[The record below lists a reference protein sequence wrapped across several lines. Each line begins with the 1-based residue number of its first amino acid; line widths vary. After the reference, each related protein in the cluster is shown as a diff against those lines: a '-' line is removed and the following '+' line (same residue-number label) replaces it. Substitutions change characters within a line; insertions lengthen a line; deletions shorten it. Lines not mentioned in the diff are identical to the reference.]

1 MSRIIRIA
9 SGASLAA
16 ATLLLAACSGGSGS
30 THTASSASTA
40 ITPRPSP
47 SASLDTSPV
56 WVLTPVGLNI
66 RAQPDATSERLG
78 TFQQGVQLD
87 VLDRQSGAQNWLKVR
102 GHDSGTVV
110 GWVLDSPDLLI
121 HRSVALHFDPN
132 QGWSTLFPT
141 DWTLSTS
148 GAQTTFT
155 GSGQLLSVVSGNVV
169 ANLPNTPLSA
179 GHQVRQE
186 SPVEIYGKTT
196 YITVYQL
203 DAGGF
208 EYDSSAGFG
217 PPQKAL
223 LFSFRDTSA
232 RTSDTGLFKQLLA
245 SVIVSS

>member
-1 MSRIIRIA
+1 VSRIIRIA
-9 SGASLAA
+9 SGASLAV
-16 ATLLLAACSGGSGS
+16 ATLQLAACSGGSGN
-30 THTASSASTA
+30 THTASSAATA
-40 ITPRPSP
+40 VTPKP
-47 SASLDTSPV
+47 SASASPDSGSV
-56 WVLTPVGLNI
+56 WVLTPVGLNM
-66 RAQPDATSERLG
+66 RAQPDATSDRLA
-78 TFQQGVQLD
+78 TVRQGLQLD
-87 VLDRQSGAQNWLKVR
+87 VLDHQAGAQTWLKVR

-148 GAQTTFT
+148 GSQTTFT
-155 GSGQLLSVVSGNVV
+155 GSGQLMSAISGNAV

-179 GHQVRQE
+179 GHEVRQE
-186 SPVEIYGKTT
+186 SPIEIYGKTT

-208 EYDSSAGFG
+208 EYDSSAAFG
-217 PPQKAL
+217 AQKAL

-232 RTSDTGLFKQLLA
+232 RTSDTALFKQLLA
-245 SVIVSS
+245 SVIVQ

>member
-1 MSRIIRIA
+1 VSRIIRIA

-16 ATLLLAACSGGSGS
+16 ATLLLAACSGGSGNG
-30 THTASSASTA
+30 HTASSASTA
-40 ITPRPSP
+40 VTPRPSP
-47 SASLDTSPV
+47 SATVDTSPV
-56 WVLTPVGLNI
+56 WVLTPVGLNL
-66 RAQPDATSERLG
+66 RAQPDSASERLG
-78 TFQQGVQLD
+78 TFQQG
-87 VLDRQSGAQNWLKVR
+87 
-102 GHDSGTVV
+102 
-110 GWVLDSPDLLI
+110 VLDSPDLLI

-148 GAQTTFT
+148 GAQTTLT
-155 GSGQLLSVVSGNVV
+155 GSGQLMSVVSGNAV
-169 ANLPNTPLSA
+169 ANLPSTPLSA

-208 EYDSSAGFG
+208 EYDSSAAFG
-217 PPQKAL
+217 AQKAL

-245 SVIVSS
+245 SVIVT

>member
-1 MSRIIRIA
+1 VTRIIRIA

-16 ATLLLAACSGGSGS
+16 ATAVLAACSIGAGS
-30 THTASSASTA
+30 THTASSATIVATSKPTA
-40 ITPRPSP
+40 
-47 SASLDTSPV
+47 SAPAESGSV
-56 WVLTPVGLNI
+56 WVLTPVGLNM
-66 RAQPDATSERLG
+66 RAQPDTASERLA
-78 TFQQGVQLD
+78 TLRQGLQLD
-87 VLDRQSGAQNWLKVR
+87 VLDHQTGAQTWLKVR

-141 DWTLSTS
+141 EWTLSSS
-148 GAQTTFT
+148 GSQTTFT
-155 GSGQLLSVVSGNVV
+155 GSGQLLSVISGNDV

-179 GHQVRQE
+179 GHQIRQE
-186 SPVEIYGKTT
+186 SPIEIYGKTT

-208 EYDSSAGFG
+208 EYDSAAKFG
-217 PPQKAL
+217 AQKAL

-232 RTSDTGLFKQLLA
+232 RTSDTTLFKQLLA
-245 SVIVSS
+245 GVIVQ

>member
-1 MSRIIRIA
+1 VSRIIRIA

-16 ATLLLAACSGGSGS
+16 ATLLLAACSGGSGNAHTAS
-30 THTASSASTA
+30 TASSAVTA
-40 ITPRPSP
+40 RPSP
-47 SASLDTSPV
+47 SASVDTGPA
-56 WVLTPVGLNI
+56 WVLTPVGLNL
-66 RAQPDATSERLG
+66 RAQPDAASDRLG

-87 VLDRQSGAQNWLKVR
+87 VLDHQSGAQNWLKVR

-110 GWVLDSPDLLI
+110 GWVLDAPDLLI
-121 HRSVALHFDPN
+121 HRSVALHYDPN

-141 DWTLSTS
+141 EWTLSSS

-155 GSGQLLSVVSGNVV
+155 GSGQLLSVVTGNAV

-186 SPVEIYGKTT
+186 SPIEIYGKTT
-196 YITVYQL
+196 YLTVYQL

-208 EYDSSAGFG
+208 EYDSSAAFA
-217 PPQKAL
+217 QKAL

-245 SVIVSS
+245 SVIVQ

>member
-9 SGASLAA
+9 SGASLAV
-16 ATLLLAACSGGSGS
+16 ATLLLAACSGGSGNAHTAS
-30 THTASSASTA
+30 TASSAVTA
-40 ITPRPSP
+40 KPSP
-47 SASLDTSPV
+47 SASVDTGPA
-56 WVLTPVGLNI
+56 WVLTPVGLNL
-66 RAQPDATSERLG
+66 RAQPDAASERLG

-87 VLDRQSGAQNWLKVR
+87 VLDHQSGAQNWLKVR

-121 HRSVALHFDPN
+121 HRSVALHYDPN
-132 QGWSTLFPT
+132 QGWSILFPT
-141 DWTLSTS
+141 EWTLSSS

-155 GSGQLLSVVSGNVV
+155 GSGQLLSVVTGNAV

-186 SPVEIYGKTT
+186 SPIEIYGKTT
-196 YITVYQL
+196 YLTVYQL

-208 EYDSSAGFG
+208 EYDSSAAFA
-217 PPQKAL
+217 QKAL

-245 SVIVSS
+245 SVIVQ